1 MESSRRQQTQADLG
15 MDFAKEDQK
24 REAALAKEQ
33 ARADKKAAKREKM
46 MNMPSYRLMVGTAKY
61 MDKYFLDPIL
71 GFVLPA
77 GIGDALSSV
86 LAFPFI
92 YYSLC
97 VVKSIPL
104 TLAVIYNILMDVLIG
119 SIPFYIGDVLDV
131 FKRSYVEN
139 LKLITGY
146 IEDDKEII
154 NKELDGILGGT
165 FLFAVGRAVIGF
177 FVFVNTMIISYLDR
191 KKEFDIFKN
200 LGMTSKQINTLILGE
215 GLTYGLVISAI
226 IAFCVGTVEL
236 LGKLILVG
244 ESWNYRSRNIHRL

>member
-1 MESSRRQQTQADLG
+1 MV
-15 MDFAKEDQK
+15 
-24 REAALAKEQ
+24 
-33 ARADKKAAKREKM
+33 DKKAAKREKM

-86 LAFPFI
+86 LAFSFI

-154 NKELDGILGGT
+154 NKVNKKAFWT
-165 FLFAVGRAVIGF
+165 AVFIVVLCWLIYL
-177 FVFVNTMIISYLDR
+177 IISWA
-191 KKEFDIFKN
+191 
-200 LGMTSKQINTLILGE
+200 
-215 GLTYGLVISAI
+215 ISLSTWAYDWI
-226 IAFCVGTVEL
+226 VSLF
-236 LGKLILVG
+236 
-244 ESWNYRSRNIHRL
+244 

>member
-1 MESSRRQQTQADLG
+1 MESSRRQQAQAGLG

-24 REAALAKEQ
+24 RKAALAKEQ

-71 GFVLPA
+71 GFILP
-77 GIGDALSSV
+77 GIGDVLSSV
-86 LAFPFI
+86 FAFPFI

-119 SIPFYIGDVLDV
+119 VIPFYIGNVLDV

-154 NKELDGILGGT
+154 NKVNEKAFWT
-165 FLFAVGRAVIGF
+165 AVVIAVLCWLIYL
-177 FVFVNTMIISYLDR
+177 IISWA
-191 KKEFDIFKN
+191 
-200 LGMTSKQINTLILGE
+200 
-215 GLTYGLVISAI
+215 ISLSTWI
-226 IAFCVGTVEL
+226 YDWIVSLF
-236 LGKLILVG
+236 
-244 ESWNYRSRNIHRL
+244 

>member
-1 MESSRRQQTQADLG
+1 MESSRRQQAQADLG
-15 MDFAKEDQK
+15 MDVAKEDQK

-46 MNMPSYRLMVGTAKY
+46 MNRSSYRIMVGTAKY

-71 GFVLPA
+71 GFILP
-77 GIGDALSSV
+77 GIGDVLSSV
-86 LAFPFI
+86 FAFPFI

-104 TLAVIYNILMDVLIG
+104 TLAVIYNILKDVLIG
-119 SIPFYIGDVLDV
+119 AIPFYIGDILDV

-154 NKELDGILGGT
+154 NKVNEKAFWT
-165 FLFAVGRAVIGF
+165 AVVIAVLCWLIYL
-177 FVFVNTMIISYLDR
+177 IISWA
-191 KKEFDIFKN
+191 
-200 LGMTSKQINTLILGE
+200 
-215 GLTYGLVISAI
+215 ISLSTWVYDWI
-226 IAFCVGTVEL
+226 VSLF
-236 LGKLILVG
+236 
-244 ESWNYRSRNIHRL
+244 

>member
-1 MESSRRQQTQADLG
+1 MNS
-15 MDFAKEDQK
+15 MV
-24 REAALAKEQ
+24 
-33 ARADKKAAKREKM
+33 DKKAAKREKM
-46 MNMPSYRLMVGTAKY
+46 MNRSSYRIMVGTAKY

-119 SIPFYIGDVLDV
+119 AIPFYIGDVLDV

-139 LKLITGY
+139 LRWLP
-146 IEDDKEII
+146 
-154 NKELDGILGGT
+154 GIS
-165 FLFAVGRAVIGF
+165 R
-177 FVFVNTMIISYLDR
+177 MIR
-191 KKEFDIFKN
+191 
-200 LGMTSKQINTLILGE
+200 
-215 GLTYGLVISAI
+215 
-226 IAFCVGTVEL
+226 
-236 LGKLILVG
+236 
-244 ESWNYRSRNIHRL
+244 RLSIR

>member
-1 MESSRRQQTQADLG
+1 MNS
-15 MDFAKEDQK
+15 MVN
-24 REAALAKEQ
+24 
-33 ARADKKAAKREKM
+33 KKAAKREKM

-92 YYSLC
+92 YYCLC

-119 SIPFYIGDVLDV
+119 AIPFYIGDVLDV

-154 NKELDGILGGT
+154 NKVNKKAFWT
-165 FLFAVGRAVIGF
+165 AVFIVVLCWLIYL
-177 FVFVNTMIISYLDR
+177 IISWA
-191 KKEFDIFKN
+191 
-200 LGMTSKQINTLILGE
+200 
-215 GLTYGLVISAI
+215 ISLSTWAYDWI
-226 IAFCVGTVEL
+226 VSLF
-236 LGKLILVG
+236 
-244 ESWNYRSRNIHRL
+244 